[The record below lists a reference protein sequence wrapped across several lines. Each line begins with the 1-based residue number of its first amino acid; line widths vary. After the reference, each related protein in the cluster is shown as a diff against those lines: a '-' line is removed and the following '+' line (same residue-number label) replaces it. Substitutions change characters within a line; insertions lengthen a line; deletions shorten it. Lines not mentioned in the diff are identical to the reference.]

1 MQTEVRLNEQLT
13 NWHLKYV
20 NPLASAL
27 NDLAR
32 AEGFS
37 ALATARAALAGLG
50 SDERLAM
57 ELLLDYLQF
66 GLEMHTGESRAV
78 PTHFRGLL
86 ARFAPPCPSPLAE
99 AQRRRLLFQ
108 TQVIGEIEGLARFD
122 AAGMRSLFES
132 IAEDLRTPEVWH
144 YAALWACLHQDLP
157 LLDQAFESMVE
168 RRRVANYNFLWH
180 RVRLLHRLGHG
191 TATREDA
198 EALLAECT
206 RPGLLRD
213 FERRILPLLKRA
225 GLDGGKVGPALEL
238 RKTGQAAG

>member
-1 MQTEVRLNEQLT
+1 MYAEAGLNERLA
-13 NWHLKYV
+13 NWHLKHV
-20 NPLASAL
+20 NPLARAI
-27 NDLAR
+27 NDLSRSAGFAALEQAR
-32 AEGFS
+32 
-37 ALATARAALAGLG
+37 TALAGGPLDG
-50 SDERLAM
+50 DERLAM

-66 GLEMHTGESRAV
+66 GLDMHTGDVKSL

-86 ARFAPPCPSPLAE
+86 ARFAPPCPTPLAE

-108 TQVIGEIEGLARFD
+108 TQVIGEIEGLGQFD
-122 AAGMRSLFES
+122 SAAVRRLFDSLP
-132 IAEDLRTPEVWH
+132 EDCRTPELWH
-144 YAALWACLHQDLP
+144 YAALWACLHQELE
-157 LLDQAFESMVE
+157 LLDESYEAMVE

-238 RKTGQAAG
+238 RKAG